1 MGIENLISEA
11 LQLPNDLIAYH
22 VARRLAEL
30 YPQEAIVEGHDWY
43 FDLEA
48 YGRARKCFVVEE
60 RRVFNHVRNIWETV
74 GKKQKQI
81 TENSWL
87 KVLWNN
93 QLFEIVLI
101 TWTEGNC
108 RRRHHWIV
116 AESREIAEAFFDAVC
131 SFSCE
136 VRGEIVVYRDGY
148 FEKNQDLFQSIK
160 GATFDNLILPE
171 SLRTALETDFVQFFE
186 SRETYERYGIAWK
199 RGAVFIGS
207 PGNGKTH
214 AVKALINKLDKPCI
228 YVRNFTASYG
238 TEQEN
243 MAEVF
248 GRARMTA
255 PCIVVL
261 EDLDAMINDQN
272 RAFFLNELDG
282 FHMNKG
288 LMVLATTN
296 HPEKLDAAI
305 LDRPSRFDRKYHFN
319 LPGESERLAYL
330 NHWNDELNPEMRITE
345 SIANLVVSRTEGFSF
360 AYLKEL
366 VISSMVKWISNH
378 HDTSMEKIVLEQA
391 DSLRG
396 ELGTVDRA
404 QTPGSRF
411 KLLKRA
417 ANLMTF

>member
-136 VRGEIVVYRDGY
+136 VRGEIVVYRD
-148 FEKNQDLFQSIK
+148 IW
-160 GATFDNLILPE
+160 
-171 SLRTALETDFVQFFE
+171 ETV
-186 SRETYERYGIAWK
+186 
-199 RGAVFIGS
+199 
-207 PGNGKTH
+207 GK
-214 AVKALINKLDKPCI
+214 KQK
-228 YVRNFTASYG
+228 
-238 TEQEN
+238 Q
-243 MAEVF
+243 
-248 GRARMTA
+248 
-255 PCIVVL
+255 
-261 EDLDAMINDQN
+261 
-272 RAFFLNELDG
+272 
-282 FHMNKG
+282 
-288 LMVLATTN
+288 
-296 HPEKLDAAI
+296 
-305 LDRPSRFDRKYHFN
+305 
-319 LPGESERLAYL
+319 
-330 NHWNDELNPEMRITE
+330 ITE
-345 SIANLVVSRTEGFSF
+345 NSW
-360 AYLKEL
+360 LKE
-366 VISSMVKWISNH
+366 
-378 HDTSMEKIVLEQA
+378 T
-391 DSLRG
+391 
-396 ELGTVDRA
+396 
-404 QTPGSRF
+404 
-411 KLLKRA
+411 
-417 ANLMTF
+417 